1 MVNNMDMKYK
11 WILPFDLP
19 TLDGY
24 TNMIK
29 VVDIDNDFLG
39 SNITMVKAMSCKL
52 SYGPLSYEEMYISPE
67 LLILHGH
74 AYDNDNNNIII
85 KDEEMV
91 NEILKHKKDKP
102 KWTQSIT
109 PQFENI
115 RITIGDNVLYGDS
128 LCFFDTS
135 NPFSRISFR
144 WCIENEY
151 GYLHMLGYQVDQ
163 FKTNIIN
170 RLV

>member
-52 SYGPLSYEEMYISPE
+52 SYGPLSYEEMYVSPE

-74 AYDNDNNNIII
+74 AYDNDNDNVIL
-85 KDEEMV
+85 KDEEMI
-91 NEILKHKKDKP
+91 NEILKHNKDKP
-102 KWTQSIT
+102 KWIESIT
-109 PQFENI
+109 NLFENI

-128 LCFFDTS
+128 FQLFDTL

-144 WCIENEY
+144 LHNENEFCHV
-151 GYLHMLGYQVDQ
+151 HMLGYQVDQ